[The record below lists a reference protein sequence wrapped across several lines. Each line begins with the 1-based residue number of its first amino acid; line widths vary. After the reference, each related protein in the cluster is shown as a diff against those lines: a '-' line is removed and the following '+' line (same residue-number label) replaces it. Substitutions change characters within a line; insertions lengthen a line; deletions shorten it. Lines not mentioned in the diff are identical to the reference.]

1 MVILN
6 TDDWRMLNMKLKED
20 ISAQGRIK
28 GMLSSIVSTLYD
40 VESDFAVE
48 FCKWLLKKSNY
59 AKRHELH
66 ERFPSLPQNMQRGDI
81 VWAEFGM
88 NIGDE
93 LSDQYKDGH
102 YAMIWAQQGFVFTVF
117 PLASSEDK
125 KFNDCAVNIGKVQHL
140 PGDEDSYLKVDMI
153 RSVSIRRIRKLNNVR
168 AGKVSITDEN
178 ILKRINDKILDKLV
192 INFEKGIDKQE

>member
-1 MVILN
+1 
-6 TDDWRMLNMKLKED
+6 MKLKD
-20 ISAQGRIK
+20 DASSQGRIR
-28 GMLSSIVSTLYD
+28 GMLSSIVSNLYE

-66 ERFPSLPQNMQRGDI
+66 ERFPALPHNMRRGDI
-81 VWAEFGM
+81 VWVEFGM

-102 YAMIWAQQGFVFTVF
+102 YAMIWAQQGYVFTVF
-117 PLASSEDK
+117 PLSSSDDK
-125 KFNDCAVNIGKVQHL
+125 TFNDCAVNIGKIPHL
-140 PGDEDSYLKVDMI
+140 PSEEDSYLKVDMI

-168 AGKVSITDEN
+168 AGKVSVTDKE
-178 ILKRINDKILDKLV
+178 ILKRINDKIIEKLV
-192 INFEKGIDKQE
+192 IDFEKDVDKQE